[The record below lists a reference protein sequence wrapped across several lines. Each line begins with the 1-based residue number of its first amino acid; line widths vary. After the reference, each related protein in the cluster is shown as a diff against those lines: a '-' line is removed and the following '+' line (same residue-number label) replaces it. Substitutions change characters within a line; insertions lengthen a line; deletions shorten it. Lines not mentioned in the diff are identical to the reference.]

1 MEIENRIKDLAGVT
15 AEVEK
20 QFLQLTAQQLNM
32 KPAADKWSIAQC
44 LHHLMVTNE
53 TYYPQFEKIIAG
65 YHRNSFYQGIGFI
78 ASFMGRQMVN
88 DLGPEKRKTF
98 KNPGMF
104 APSQSDLPATIV
116 ADFINHQKQLEG
128 YFYRLKKADLNKT
141 VIYSPASKAIIYS
154 LNDALKIITV
164 HEQRHLL
171 QAKEVMQHLKD
182 KGLLQA

>member
-1 MEIENRIKDLAGVT
+1 MEIETRIKDLAGVT
-15 AEVEK
+15 AEFEK
-20 QFLQLTAQQLNM
+20 HFLPLTVQQLNT
-32 KPAADKWSIAQC
+32 KPAANKWSIAQC

-53 TYYPQFEKIIAG
+53 TYYPQFEEIIAG
-65 YHRNSFYQGIGFI
+65 KHRNSFYQNMGFI
-78 ASFMGRQMVN
+78 ASFMGKQMVN

-128 YFYRLKKADLNKT
+128 YFTRLQKTDLNKT

-154 LNDALKIITV
+154 LSDALKIVTV

-171 QAKEVMQHLKD
+171 QAKEVKLVIK
-182 KGLLQA
+182 A